1 MRRCLEDRLAHRNR
15 VGALVRR
22 RILNET
28 TDSRAVPRRHRAAA
42 NYGDQDILGV
52 RRGRGALVMLM
63 PVTALFPAMAMI
75 EQVHAAMGDRCRHR
89 KTVVAVAVFHGAS
102 PDRI

>member
-1 MRRCLEDRLAHRNR
+1 
-15 VGALVRR
+15 
-22 RILNET
+22 
-28 TDSRAVPRRHRAAA
+28 
-42 NYGDQDILGV
+42 
-52 RRGRGALVMLM
+52 MLM
-63 PVTALFPAMAMI
+63 PVTALFPAMAMT